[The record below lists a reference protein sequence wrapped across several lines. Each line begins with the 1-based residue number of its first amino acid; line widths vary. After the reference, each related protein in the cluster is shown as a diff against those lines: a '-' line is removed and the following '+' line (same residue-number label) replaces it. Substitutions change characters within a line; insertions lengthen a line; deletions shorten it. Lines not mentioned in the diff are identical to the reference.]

1 MLLLNLKIPLIKL
14 MQNTTSIVIT
24 ISIGYQDP
32 DNLTVPANIYLTPR

>member
-1 MLLLNLKIPLIKL
+1 MLLLNLKIPKL